1 VITLTPAQ
9 WSRLYKE
16 VSLFAGRRTYTKVP
30 KRQWNARDRA
40 QEAVQRACE
49 RFLTQKPAWVNSFDD
64 ARLYLFAAIRS
75 ELDHVKM
82 RAETRKEA
90 EALAATEEI
99 ALTGGAPDEKGGA
112 LERTSPSAEVM
123 QLEKAIATRDQQKA
137 ARIIELTKE
146 ELGDDRI
153 ALGTITCMADEKM
166 TPAEQ
171 AQILECD
178 VEEVYLARTRRVRA
192 VTRALARYAAE
203 SKPEDEEQA

>member
-1 VITLTPAQ
+1 MISLTKPQ
-9 WSRLYKE
+9 WNRLYKE
-16 VSLFAGRRTYTKVP
+16 VSLHAQRRTYTKVP

-49 RFLTQKPAWVNSFDD
+49 RMLSQKPAWVDTYD
-64 ARLYLFAAIRS
+64 AARLYLYAAVRS

-90 EALAATEEI
+90 EVMAATEDI
-99 ALTGGAPDEKGGA
+99 ALAGGAPQGKRGS
-112 LERTSPSAEVM
+112 LERTTPSAEVM
-123 QLEKAIATRDQQKA
+123 QLEKAIATRDQRKA
-137 ARIIELTKE
+137 ARILELTQE

-166 TPAEQ
+166 APAEQ
-171 AQILECD
+171 AQFLECD

>member
-1 VITLTPAQ
+1 VIDLSKPQ

-16 VSLFAGRRTYTKVP
+16 VSLFAQRRTYTKVP

-49 RFLTQKPAWVNSFDD
+49 RMITQKPAWVSSYDD
-64 ARLYLFAAIRS
+64 ARLYLFAAVRS

-90 EALAATEEI
+90 EAMAATEDA
-99 ALTGGAPDEKGGA
+99 ALWGDAAP
-112 LERTSPSAEVM
+112 SPEVV
-123 QLEKAIATRDQQKA
+123 QLQKAIALRDQSKA
-137 ARIIELTKE
+137 ARILELTKE

-166 TPAEQ
+166 SPAEQ
-171 AQILECD
+171 ARILECD

-192 VTRALARYAAE
+192 VTRALARYAQE

>member
-1 VITLTPAQ
+1 MITLTKPQ

-16 VSLFAGRRTYTKVP
+16 VSLFAGRKTYTKVP

-49 RFLTQKPAWVNSFDD
+49 RFLTQKPAWVTSYDA

-90 EALAATEEI
+90 EAMAATEDA
-99 ALTGGAPDEKGGA
+99 ALWGDTAP
-112 LERTSPSAEVM
+112 SPEVM
-123 QLEKAIATRDQQKA
+123 QLQKAIATRDQQKA

-192 VTRALARYAAE
+192 VTRALARFDAE